1 MCLVR
6 PEQQLM
12 VLPRA
17 MAAGTAAARAA
28 KPAPPIGSG
37 AFPAAGGAIGA
48 QPAFGAQGQ
57 AAPGLPIPAFG
68 FGAAVQPPPSNL
80 TVSALKFCRP
90 FRLCRRRL
98 KFCRPFWL
106 CLPRLKLCRPC
117 RRRLTPHISHSCIT
131 QNKSSSSACNWRQD
145 YVLLASV
152 L

>member
-68 FGAAVQPPPSNL
+68 FGAAVQPPPPNL
-80 TVSALKFCRP
+80 MVSALGHTAQLAAAIPGVPSFPAAASSSTAP
-90 FRLCRRRL
+90 FG
-98 KFCRPFWL
+98 FAAAA
-106 CLPRLKLCRPC
+106 
-117 RRRLTPHISHSCIT
+117 
-131 QNKSSSSACNWRQD
+131 SSSAAPFGFAAAPQ
-145 YVLLASV
+145 VLPPLSALPPPPQV
-152 L
+152 LPPL